1 MRGELIPQR
10 PKDANSLADAVS
22 ACFYNRSAL
31 AQQLLSHCSAKK
43 DGLLPVFFITNMVGD
58 RRIELLTSSVS
69 RKRSTSE
76 LIAQRDEI
84 LLANV
89 RPVNSLSGFGALPS
103 QLPSQRLKLLIFSV

>member
-1 MRGELIPQR
+1 
-10 PKDANSLADAVS
+10 
-22 ACFYNRSAL
+22 
-31 AQQLLSHCSAKK
+31 
-43 DGLLPVFFITNMVGD
+43 MVGD

-103 QLPSQRLKLLIFSV
+103 QRLKLLIFSV

>member
-1 MRGELIPQR
+1 MVHFL
-10 PKDANSLADAVS
+10 S
-22 ACFYNRSAL
+22 A
-31 AQQLLSHCSAKK
+31 SAKNYK
-43 DGLLPVFFITNMVGD
+43 KRRTEVRQWFTNMVGD

-103 QLPSQRLKLLIFSV
+103 QRLKLLIFSV

>member
-1 MRGELIPQR
+1 MLSRSGIFDAYFTVHFLPASKKNHEKGRAEAR
-10 PKDANSLADAVS
+10 PW
-22 ACFYNRSAL
+22 F
-31 AQQLLSHCSAKK
+31 
-43 DGLLPVFFITNMVGD
+43 TNMVGD

-89 RPVNSLSGFGALPS
+89 RPVNSLSGFGALR
-103 QLPSQRLKLLIFSV
+103 SQRLKLLIFSV

>member
-1 MRGELIPQR
+1 
-10 PKDANSLADAVS
+10 
-22 ACFYNRSAL
+22 
-31 AQQLLSHCSAKK
+31 
-43 DGLLPVFFITNMVGD
+43 MVGD

-103 QLPSQRLKLLIFSV
+103 QRLIEKLTSTYGSSRWKLVFQQIPPEFSFTYNGLEYPGLPSPASERRTTCLNR

>member
-1 MRGELIPQR
+1 MRGEQIPQR
-10 PKDANSLADAVS
+10 PKDSNSLADAVS
-22 ACFYNRSAL
+22 AYFYNRSAI
-31 AQQLLSHCSAKK
+31 AQQLLSHPSAKK

-103 QLPSQRLKLLIFSV
+103 QL

>member
-1 MRGELIPQR
+1 MLLQPL
-10 PKDANSLADAVS
+10 SS
-22 ACFYNRSAL
+22 RSAT
-31 AQQLLSHCSAKK
+31 AQPLLSKK
-43 DGLLPVFFITNMVGD
+43 RRAFARLFITNMVGD

-103 QLPSQRLKLLIFSV
+103 QGLIEILTSTYVRSRWK

>member
-1 MRGELIPQR
+1 MQSPLT
-10 PKDANSLADAVS
+10 
-22 ACFYNRSAL
+22 FTT

-103 QLPSQRLKLLIFSV
+103 QRLKLLIFSV

>member
-1 MRGELIPQR
+1 MFLKEVVQKG
-10 PKDANSLADAVS
+10 
-22 ACFYNRSAL
+22 ACCIIKRY
-31 AQQLLSHCSAKK
+31 QQ
-43 DGLLPVFFITNMVGD
+43 FFVMVGG

-103 QLPSQRLKLLIFSV
+103 QL

>member
-1 MRGELIPQR
+1 
-10 PKDANSLADAVS
+10 
-22 ACFYNRSAL
+22 
-31 AQQLLSHCSAKK
+31 
-43 DGLLPVFFITNMVGD
+43 MVGD

-103 QLPSQRLKLLIFSV
+103 QGVN